1 MRKRPPDLPSDLTGG
16 TASAMYHTVPST
28 YSISEAQAKFPALV
42 KEAVEK
48 TVTITRRNAVVG
60 YLISPERMEG
70 ILETLEILSNPEAMR
85 AIEAGETGRATYL
98 SLEALD
104 EADKG

>member
-1 MRKRPPDLPSDLTGG
+1 MS
-16 TASAMYHTVPST
+16 ST

-42 KEAVEK
+42 KEAAEK
-48 TVTITRRNAVVG
+48 TITITRRDAVVG

-85 AIEAGETGRATYL
+85 AIEAGETGRTTYL
-98 SLEALD
+98 PLEALD
-104 EADKG
+104 EADEG